1 MIAACCSRD
10 AYNDSRNAVLWVA
23 VALQV
28 LRDWD
33 EDARWERHVEYAVRL
48 LATLLELLE
57 VLLQLLEG
65 LVLVVLAGNVCA
77 EAAEL
82 VQLLL
87 DLLCGYLDVGLDALE
102 VLVVVHLRPCITN
115 DAEVLG
121 EEVVAVLDARS
132 MGAQLVLVGTHTRP
146 KSAGN
151 CACQPR
157 CARSCRSSTHCLLL
171 GQIARSA
178 QDHYDGV
185 VFELLVA
192 V

>member
-10 AYNDSRNAVLWVA
+10 TYNDSRNAVLWVA

-57 VLLQLLEG
+57 MLLQLLEG

-87 DLLCGYLDVGLDALE
+87 NLFCWYLDVGLDALE
-102 VLVVVHLRPCITN
+102 VLVVFHLRPCISN

-132 MGAQLVLVGTHTRP
+132 MGAELILVDTRT
-146 KSAGN
+146 KQCWELCVSAVL
-151 CACQPR
+151 R
-157 CARSCRSSTHCLLL
+157 MELLL
-171 GQIARSA
+171 EYSPSSSWPNHQKRPGR
-178 QDHYDGV
+178 
-185 VFELLVA
+185 L
-192 V
+192 